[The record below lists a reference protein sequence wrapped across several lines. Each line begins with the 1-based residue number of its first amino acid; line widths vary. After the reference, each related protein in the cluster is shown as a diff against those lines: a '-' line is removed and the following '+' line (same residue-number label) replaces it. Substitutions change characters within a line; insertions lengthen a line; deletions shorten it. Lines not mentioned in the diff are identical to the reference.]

1 MEIQKRNT
9 SLPKIVDLFSGAGGL
24 SLGAA
29 RAGFNICA
37 AIEID
42 KESSSAHRANSP
54 KTIHLDQDMS
64 SLSGDKLL
72 STLEL
77 ERGDLAGIVGGPPC
91 QGFSHMGKND
101 IKDSRNELFVDFFR
115 SVGEILPKFFLAENV
130 PGIMKERN
138 IDIRDRA
145 FSFIEKAYVLL
156 TPMILARTITAPRL
170 RERGYSL

>member
-1 MEIQKRNT
+1 
-9 SLPKIVDLFSGAGGL
+9 
-24 SLGAA
+24 
-29 RAGFNICA
+29 
-37 AIEID
+37 
-42 KESSSAHRANSP
+42 
-54 KTIHLDQDMS
+54 MS

-115 SVGEILPKFFLAENV
+115 IVGEILPKFFLAENV